1 MFRAIIFD
9 MDGVVIDSEPSQ
21 VKAERQLFLSYGV
34 VPTQEDWTYFVGRT
48 TEDIMGYMVRKY
60 RIKAAVKELVNARDA
75 LYAGKLR
82 DSVQLMPGFRKL
94 ASQLFGAYQFAMT
107 TSSSRKDTDVVL
119 ERFRLHDLFEAVV
132 TADDVTR
139 TKPEPEPY
147 LRTAELLGLRP
158 EQCVVI
164 EDAVNGLIS
173 ARKAGTATIG
183 LASTFPA
190 EKLTPHA
197 DAVAGALSEIPVL
210 LLRLERIRARPSASL
225 SPRCMQRG

>member
-1 MFRAIIFD
+1 MFSAIIFD
-9 MDGVVIDSEPSQ
+9 MDGVIIDSEPSQ
-21 VKAERQLFLSYGV
+21 VEAERQLFLSHGV
-34 VPTQEDWTYFVGRT
+34 VPTQEDWAHFVGRT
-48 TEDIMGYMVRKY
+48 TEDIMGYMVQKY
-60 RIKAAVKELVNARDA
+60 SIKAAVEELVSARGA
-75 LYAGKLR
+75 LYRGKLHN
-82 DSVQLMPGFRKL
+82 SVQLIPGFRKL
-94 ASQLFGAYQFAMT
+94 ASQLFGAYQFALT

-119 ERFRLHDLFEAVV
+119 ERFRLRELFEAVV
-132 TADDVTR
+132 TADDVAR

-147 LRTAELLGLRP
+147 SRTAELLGLRP

-197 DAVAGALSEIPVL
+197 DAVAGALSEIPAL
-210 LLRLERIRARPSASL
+210 LLRLERIRARPSASPL
-225 SPRCMQRG
+225 QMCMQRG

>member
-21 VKAERQLFLSYGV
+21 VEAERQLFLRHSV
-34 VPTQEDWTYFVGRT
+34 VPTQEDWAYFVGRT

-60 RIKAAVKELVNARDA
+60 RIKAAVEELVSARDA
-75 LYAGKLR
+75 FYAGKLHN
-82 DSVQLMPGFRKL
+82 SVQLMPGFREL
-94 ASQLFGAYQFAMT
+94 ARQLFGAYQFAMT

-119 ERFRLHDLFEAVV
+119 ERFRLHDLFEVVV
-132 TADDVTR
+132 TADDVAR

-147 LRTAELLGLRP
+147 SRTAELLGLRP

-173 ARKAGTATIG
+173 AQKAGAATIG
-183 LASTFPA
+183 LAGTFPA
-190 EKLTPHA
+190 EAIAQHA
-197 DAVAGALSEIPVL
+197 DAVAGALSEIPAL